1 MGARPTIADV
11 AAKAGVSVATVDRV
25 LNERHPVRE
34 QTARRVYEAANEIG
48 YHAASLLRQRLT
60 AVLPHVDFGFLLQRP
75 QQAFYRRFG
84 EEIERAVEQTPGVRG
99 RCHLRYVA
107 DPSPAEVV
115 RELGAIA
122 ASVDA
127 VSLTSID
134 HHSVTKAVED
144 LRVEK
149 VPAFS
154 LLSDFAQGARE
165 SYIGLDNL
173 KVGRTAAW
181 LIAHTARHRPGKVA
195 VFVGSHRWHGH
206 QLRETGFRSYFRE
219 HAPDFQ
225 LLETVVNLE
234 TAEVTHEATLHLLE
248 RHKDIAGFYVAGGG
262 MEGAISALRE
272 SAPDPMPSV
281 VVNELTP
288 ESAAALQDQI
298 LTGVIATPLPELC
311 RALVDMMLAAVGAGP
326 TGTPRQLFLP
336 LRLHVPE
343 SL

>member
-11 AAKAGVSVATVDRV
+11 AAKAGVSIATVDRV

-34 QTARRVYEAANEIG
+34 QTARRVYEAAAEIG

-60 AVLPHVDFGFLLQRP
+60 AVLPHVEFGILLQRP
-75 QQAFYRRFG
+75 QQAFYRDFG
-84 EEIERAVEQTPGVRG
+84 EEVTRAVERTPGIRG
-99 RCHLRYVA
+99 RCNLRYVSE
-107 DPSPAEVV
+107 PTPAEVV
-115 RELGAIA
+115 RELEALA
-122 ASVDA
+122 ETADA
-127 VSLTSID
+127 VALTSID
-134 HHSVTKAVED
+134 HHAVTKAVEG
-144 LRVEK
+144 LKGAKIPVF
-149 VPAFS
+149 A
-154 LLSDFAQGARE
+154 LLSDFAQGVRE
-165 SYIGLDNL
+165 SYVGLDNL

-181 LIAHTARHRPGKVA
+181 LIARTARSPGKVA

-225 LLETVVNLE
+225 ILETVVNLE

-272 SAPDPMPSV
+272 VAPAV
-281 VVNELTP
+281 YLAAVVNELTP
-288 ESAAALQDQI
+288 QSSVALQDHI
-298 LTGVIATPLPELC
+298 LTGVIATPLPDLC
-311 RALVDMMLAAVGAGP
+311 RALVDMMMAAVSSGP
-326 TGTPRQLFLP
+326 ADMPRQLFLP

-343 SL
+343 SV